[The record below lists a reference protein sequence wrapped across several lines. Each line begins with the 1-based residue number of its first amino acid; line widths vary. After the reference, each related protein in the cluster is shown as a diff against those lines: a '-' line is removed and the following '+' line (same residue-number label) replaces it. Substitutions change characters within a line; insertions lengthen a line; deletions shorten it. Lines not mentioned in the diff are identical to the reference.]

1 MARQAATPDPPR
13 RPAPSGTAPLVRL
26 ERVSKRYGRTRALA
40 GADLEVMGG
49 EVLGLVGHNGAGKS
63 TLMRVLVG
71 ITKPDEGQLTIEGRD
86 VDELSPDGA
95 RAGGIRIVFQ
105 ELSLSPDL
113 RVFENVVVGSE
124 VQRGRRWR
132 STSRRLIL
140 AQLDEIFP
148 GHGIS
153 AWARIETLSLA
164 QRQMVEIAQA
174 TLREG
179 NPRLVIL
186 DEPTSALGRG
196 ASESLFAFMDRERQR
211 GVSFIFI
218 SHRIAEILGH
228 TDRVAVMRDGKV
240 VATRAS
246 DKLTEDDLVTLMGGS
261 VGPSEDRA
269 GRQARSGETVL
280 EIDGLSTG
288 RLHDVSLQ
296 LSRGEVVGLAGLEGQ
311 GQRELLLELWHRRFR
326 RGRRGLR
333 KAGRMA
339 FVTGDRQESGVFGLW
354 PLKLNISI
362 GALNEVARAGVV
374 DLGAERR
381 LTAEWLDRLKVR
393 GTAQTGI
400 LELSGGN
407 QQKVLIARALAAAA
421 HVILLDDPFRGVDI
435 ATRQDTYRLIRSEAA
450 EHGRCF
456 LWFSTENL
464 ELEQCDRVYV
474 LAEGAIVAEL
484 SGDELSE
491 EQIIAA
497 SFARDRAR
505 ADAAVATG
513 ESSP

>member
-1 MARQAATPDPPR
+1 MARQAATPEPPPR
-13 RPAPSGTAPLVRL
+13 PAAPDATPLVRL

-40 GADLEVMGG
+40 GADLEVNAG

-71 ITKPDEGQLTIEGRD
+71 ITKPDEGQMKIEDRH
-86 VDELSPDGA
+86 VDDLSPEGA
-95 RAGGIRIVFQ
+95 RAAGIRIVFQ

-113 RVFENVVVGSE
+113 RVFENVVVGAE
-124 VQRGRRWR
+124 IPRGWRWR
-132 STSRRLIL
+132 PRSRRLIM

-164 QRQMVEIAQA
+164 QRQMIEIAQA

-179 NPRLVIL
+179 NTRLVIL

-196 ASESLFAFMDRERQR
+196 ASESLFAFMDSERRR

-240 VATRAS
+240 VATRPS
-246 DKLTEDDLVTLMGGS
+246 DTLTEDDLVTLMGGS
-261 VGPSEDRA
+261 VGPAETRA
-269 GRQARSGETVL
+269 ARRARSSETVL
-280 EIDGLSTG
+280 AVDALSTG
-288 RLHDVSLQ
+288 RLRQVSLT
-296 LSRGEVVGLAGLEGQ
+296 LGRGEIVGLAGLEGQ

-333 KAGRMA
+333 GAGRMA

-362 GALNEVARAGVV
+362 GALSQVSRAGVI
-374 DLGAERR
+374 DLASERR
-381 LTAEWLDRLKVR
+381 LTAEWLQRLKVR

-407 QQKVLIARALAAAA
+407 QQKVLIARALAAGADL
-421 HVILLDDPFRGVDI
+421 ILLDDPFRGVDI
-435 ATRQDTYRLIRSEAA
+435 GTRQDTYRLIRSEAA

-484 SGDELSE
+484 SGEELSE

-497 SFARDRAR
+497 SFTRAR
-505 ADAAVATG
+505 GRNGSAAAAV
-513 ESSP
+513 EPSP